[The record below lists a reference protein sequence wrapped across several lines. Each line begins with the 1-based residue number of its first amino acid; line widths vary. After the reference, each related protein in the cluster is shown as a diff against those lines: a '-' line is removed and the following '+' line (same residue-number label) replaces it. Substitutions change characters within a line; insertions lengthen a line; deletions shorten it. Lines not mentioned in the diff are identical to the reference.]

1 MKNRHNILIL
11 GLIAS
16 LLLISSCNSD
26 DDDNYTPK
34 PKAYLRL
41 DLPTPAYIR
50 FDTLFPFSFEYASIA
65 RIQPDMSKNSE
76 PYWINIEYP
85 TFGAMVYLSYKRV
98 NHNLEIY
105 KQDAVE
111 FANKHIQQAD
121 DIQESYI
128 KDTTIPIIGKIFEI
142 KGVNVACPYQF
153 WVSDS
158 SSKFLRGALY
168 FNTKPNNDS
177 LAPIINFVKRDMMH
191 LINTF
196 KWNDKIK

>member
-1 MKNRHNILIL
+1 MKNKINII
-11 GLIAS
+11 IFV
-16 LLLISSCNSD
+16 LISGILLFTSCDS

-41 DLPTPAYIR
+41 ELPKPSYIK

-65 RIQPDMSKNSE
+65 NIQPDKSKSTE

-98 NHNLEIY
+98 HNNLEKY

-121 DIQESYI
+121 DIQESYV
-128 KDTTIPIIGKIFEI
+128 KDSNIPIIGKIFEI
-142 KGVNVACPYQF
+142 KGMNVACPYQF

-158 SSKFLRGALY
+158 TSKFLRGALY

-177 LAPIINFVKRDMMH
+177 LSPIINYIKNDMLH

-196 KWNDKIK
+196 HWNDKIN